1 MKTDNLLFEIGTEE
15 LPTKAVKNLSKAF
28 TEIFSNEL
36 IKQKLSFQDITSF
49 ATPRR
54 IAVLVKELQT
64 KQEDYS
70 FERKGPSLKAA
81 FDKDNNFTKA
91 AIGFAKS
98 CGTTPDKL
106 DKLEDNNGS
115 YLVFKQDVIGK
126 DACELLPE
134 IIKHS
139 LKQLPIPKPMRW
151 SNHDYAFVRPVHWVL
166 LLFGKSIVKT
176 NIFGVDTG
184 NTTYGHR
191 FHSSNAITINKAD
204 DYEQALYKNHVI
216 ANFDSRLNEIKNQ
229 VNKLA
234 ETNKCKAIMP
244 ESLLEEVTS
253 LVEWPEALLGQFS
266 EKYLEVPQ
274 ECLITSMVVNQK
286 YFALTDEKDQLKPN
300 FVFISNIKSKNSN
313 QVVNGNERVL
323 SARLA
328 DAEFF
333 FNKDK
338 STRLEERMPELAKVT
353 YQHKLGSLL
362 DKTSRVEKLALVIA
376 KNLNE
381 QNISINTKDLARAAI
396 LAKTDLTTEMVYE
409 FTELQGI
416 MGKYYAKAD
425 NESDLVANS
434 IEQHYWP
441 KFAGDKL
448 PESLEACIL
457 SIAEKLDTIVGIF
470 TIGQKPTGEK
480 DPFGLRRAALGVL
493 RILIE
498 KKLNLDLKALITN
511 SLNIYTE
518 QNNKLNLDDNKQ
530 IEINNSCL
538 EFCFDRLK
546 KYYLDK
552 KITVNLYY
560 SVINTNTTTPY
571 DFDRRITA
579 VNNFLSLPQAEQ
591 LIAANK
597 RVKNIL
603 SKQKTNNLPSSI
615 DDSVLNEPAEIELN
629 TSINQ
634 EKTSLEPLYKQK
646 DYNNILTS
654 LAKLQSPIDD
664 FFDNVMV
671 MTDNEQQKNNRL
683 LLLKNVQSLF
693 NNVAD
698 ISELQ

>member
-115 YLVFKQDVIGK
+115 YLVFKQDVIGQ

-166 LLFGKSIVKT
+166 LLLGKNIVTT
-176 NIFGVDTG
+176 NIFGVETG

-204 DYEQALYKNHVI
+204 DYEQALYKNNVI

-286 YFALTDEKDQLKPN
+286 YFALTDKKDQLKPN

-511 SLNIYTE
+511 SLDIYAE

-615 DDSVLNEPAEIELN
+615 DNSVLNEPAEIVLN